1 MSEQILKALM
11 ELFALIV
18 KQDNGVLMNE
28 RKYVSDFLDKQLT
41 SETVKEYL
49 ALFDE
54 HAGPVMHNSALK
66 EASSPSVKDSV
77 KIFGICKKI
86 NRTLNQEQ
94 KVVVLMRL
102 LELVNTSGEFTLQ
115 RLNII
120 NTVAE
125 VFKIS
130 TTEFIAIEQFV
141 KNDKAEDLI
150 NPAILFLNPEDQK
163 CDLCKKMT
171 SGYQNTSIVILRVPS
186 VDLYFIRYISKD
198 QLYLNGLPIRSGQVY
213 TFAKGGSVKS
223 QQGHSL
229 YYSDISSKFLEDI
242 NFHKI
247 SFTVENLSYYFMEGR
262 PAINNVSFSVEEGK
276 LIGIMGASGSGKTT
290 LMNLMSGIQKPTSG
304 SVRINGLDV
313 SKDNTVLE
321 GVFGYVPQDDLLIE
335 DLTVFENLYYAA
347 CQCFKDKTKEEI
359 GILVDHTLSNLGLF
373 EKRELKVG
381 SPFNKVISG
390 GQRKR
395 LNIAL
400 ELIREPLVLFLD
412 EPTSGLSSRDSE
424 NLMDLIRDL
433 TLKGKVVFTVIH
445 QPSSEIFK
453 MFDKV
458 IILDQGGC
466 MAYFG
471 NPVDSVIYFKTLDS
485 QINSNQGECPSCGN
499 VNPEI
504 IFNIIETQVVDEFG
518 KYTEK
523 RKVKPSEWAAA
534 YNSHHLFTPLPE
546 IEESPHKN
554 LQRPN
559 LFRQFQIYFSR
570 DLRSKIANR
579 QYVLLTLLEAPI
591 LGFVLSFIIR
601 YIPDPDSKLYIFSEN
616 ENIPIYIFM
625 SLIVALFL
633 GLTISAEEI
642 FRDRKILKR
651 EHFLNLSRH
660 SYLLSKVAILILIS
674 AVQSLLFVLIANP
687 ILGIKGMYFNY
698 WLALF
703 TTAFC
708 ANMIGLN
715 ISASFNSAITI
726 YIVIP
731 LLIIPM
737 MVLSGAMF
745 SFDKLNRKIGNVEKV
760 PLIAELMPT
769 RWTYEAL
776 IVTQFKDNKYSKTQ
790 FTKEGETYYDLQKKI
805 SEADFNKVHRL
816 KALRDAIQISVI
828 EFRSNPKNLGNSQ
841 DIILK
846 KPTRK
851 FSRLL
856 LLQNELIKMA
866 SVYHLP
872 SFNYMSAL
880 TPYEFNPVVADSLM
894 KYLDRLDRKFS
905 YMSNHSSD
913 KRDIFYNLNDLRLKK
928 LENDYYNY
936 KLLELVTKPYERKK
950 ILLYNNSIIQNTDP
964 VYLDP
969 YHNGFLA
976 FRTHFYA
983 PAKYIFGIKTDT
995 FVFNISLVLIV
1006 SIAFYF
1012 VLYFELLGKTV
1023 RFFENLKF
1031 RK

>member
-1 MSEQILKALM
+1 
-11 ELFALIV
+11 
-18 KQDNGVLMNE
+18 
-28 RKYVSDFLDKQLT
+28 
-41 SETVKEYL
+41 
-49 ALFDE
+49 
-54 HAGPVMHNSALK
+54 
-66 EASSPSVKDSV
+66 
-77 KIFGICKKI
+77 
-86 NRTLNQEQ
+86 
-94 KVVVLMRL
+94 
-102 LELVNTSGEFTLQ
+102 
-115 RLNII
+115 
-120 NTVAE
+120 
-125 VFKIS
+125 
-130 TTEFIAIEQFV
+130 
-141 KNDKAEDLI
+141 
-150 NPAILFLNPEDQK
+150 
-163 CDLCKKMT
+163 
-171 SGYQNTSIVILRVPS
+171 
-186 VDLYFIRYISKD
+186 
-198 QLYLNGLPIRSGQVY
+198 
-213 TFAKGGSVKS
+213 
-223 QQGHSL
+223 
-229 YYSDISSKFLEDI
+229 
-242 NFHKI
+242 
-247 SFTVENLSYYFMEGR
+247 
-262 PAINNVSFSVEEGK
+262 
-276 LIGIMGASGSGKTT
+276 
-290 LMNLMSGIQKPTSG
+290 
-304 SVRINGLDV
+304 
-313 SKDNTVLE
+313 
-321 GVFGYVPQDDLLIE
+321 
-335 DLTVFENLYYAA
+335 
-347 CQCFKDKTKEEI
+347 
-359 GILVDHTLSNLGLF
+359 
-373 EKRELKVG
+373 
-381 SPFNKVISG
+381 
-390 GQRKR
+390 
-395 LNIAL
+395 
-400 ELIREPLVLFLD
+400 
-412 EPTSGLSSRDSE
+412 
-424 NLMDLIRDL
+424 
-433 TLKGKVVFTVIH
+433 
-445 QPSSEIFK
+445 
-453 MFDKV
+453 
-458 IILDQGGC
+458 
-466 MAYFG
+466 
-471 NPVDSVIYFKTLDS
+471 
-485 QINSNQGECPSCGN
+485 
-499 VNPEI
+499 
-504 IFNIIETQVVDEFG
+504 
-518 KYTEK
+518 
-523 RKVKPSEWAAA
+523 
-534 YNSHHLFTPLPE
+534 
-546 IEESPHKN
+546 
-554 LQRPN
+554 
-559 LFRQFQIYFSR
+559 
-570 DLRSKIANR
+570 
-579 QYVLLTLLEAPI
+579 
-591 LGFVLSFIIR
+591 
-601 YIPDPDSKLYIFSEN
+601 
-616 ENIPIYIFM
+616 
-625 SLIVALFL
+625 
-633 GLTISAEEI
+633 
-642 FRDRKILKR
+642 
-651 EHFLNLSRH
+651 LSRH

-905 YMSNHSSD
+905 YMSNLSSD

-950 ILLYNNSIIQNTDP
+950 ILLYNNSIVQNTDP

-969 YHNGFLA
+969 YHNGFLS